1 MKIIAIGDLH
11 GRDCWKEFLNQDF
24 DEAIFLGDY
33 FDSHTLSREKQYL
46 NFRDLLDVAK
56 KDSRIKLCKGNHDMH
71 YTKNYPTY
79 EKYSGYDGRNYAMFS
94 NLLEEADEYMNL
106 IYIRSNYIFS
116 HAGVT
121 QTWLDNN
128 NIKLEEVNERFKKVP
143 EICLFDGINIYG
155 DDITQSP
162 VWIRPNSLLADG
174 VDGYVQ
180 VVGHTAVLDISC
192 VENIIMCDCLDN
204 KKTCLTLT
212 I

>member
-1 MKIIAIGDLH
+1 ML
-11 GRDCWKEFLNQDF
+11 CFLL
-24 DEAIFLGDY
+24 FLTWV
-33 FDSHTLSREKQYL
+33 S
-46 NFRDLLDVAK
+46 
-56 KDSRIKLCKGNHDMH
+56 I
-71 YTKNYPTY
+71 
-79 EKYSGYDGRNYAMFS
+79 
-94 NLLEEADEYMNL
+94 
-106 IYIRSNYIFS
+106 
-116 HAGVT
+116 HAPVKSATGVT

-162 VWIRPNSLLADG
+162 VWVRPKSLLSDS
-174 VDGYVQ
+174 VDNYIQ
-180 VVGHTAVLDISC
+180 VVGHTAVLDIST